1 MADVPEQSLGFPGNI
16 GMYQLA
22 NPLPDFWR
30 VLFMLFQLTD
40 LFFWIHSPVELLE
53 EQNSDRIVGKLIRVD
68 VIGVEL
74 MMANFLGQEVVR
86 SS

>member
-1 MADVPEQSLGFPGNI
+1 MADVPEQSFGFPGNI

-22 NPLPDFWR
+22 NPLPDFRR
-30 VLFMLFQLTD
+30 VLFMLFQFTD
-40 LFFWIHSPVELLE
+40 LFFRIHSPVELLE